1 MSDPTATG
9 SRTSYQT
16 GTEVRG
22 RTSDTFETRR
32 DDETKPSFMT
42 TEFWAMVAGIAA
54 LIVTYN
60 VADEPSFDLF
70 RLCLL
75 CTLAG
80 MAYVV
85 SRGLAKAGA
94 AHRWNDRNERV
105 GQRGYGT

>member
-1 MSDPTATG
+1 MSDSTAT
-9 SRTSYQT
+9 STRTAGMT

-22 RTSDTFETRR
+22 RTSDTF
-32 DDETKPSFMT
+32 DHGPDETKASFKT
-42 TEFWAMVAGIAA
+42 TEFWVTAAGIAA
-54 LIVTYN
+54 LILTYN
-60 VADEPSFDLF
+60 FADDASFDLF

-94 AHRWNDRNERV
+94 ARRMV
-105 GQRGYGT
+105 TSRGPGY